1 MVIGSTPFFFLFF
14 YSYCF
19 LPRSSSRRSK
29 HISRLIYRTMDAAA
43 AATDFIYLYKCL
55 SQIHRNRLLIH
66 IELWC
71 LSQNSYMIGSF
82 AMLFF
87 LYKLVIS
94 PCKGRDMLFSFMKSN
109 ACKLMFL
116 PLMQLG
122 IDTVPVL
129 LQKVFLHLLM
139 SSFLCWRD

>member
-1 MVIGSTPFFFLFF
+1 
-14 YSYCF
+14 
-19 LPRSSSRRSK
+19 
-29 HISRLIYRTMDAAA
+29 
-43 AATDFIYLYKCL
+43 
-55 SQIHRNRLLIH
+55 
-66 IELWC
+66 
-71 LSQNSYMIGSF
+71 
-82 AMLFF
+82 MLFF